1 MFNPE
6 LLNKKHDR
14 SSPPKQQQQQQQQI
28 RATTFNAAEFDKK
41 YKHKVC
47 PHNFMEQHGQ
57 HQDFLLLQEATG
69 RGILAIA
76 CSAGMEVISCD
87 RGPAIAYDP
96 KRFVPEGTEW
106 TAMIPAESGTNRGL
120 GQQFLDRRTGLRVNV
135 VNVHAGHNTSSC
147 SKTIA
152 KAGICALQ
160 TSWGTSDVDKDDA
173 VTITGGDFN
182 ELTTLLDT
190 TTVGQGCD
198 TTRQTHTMGAND
210 KIGARG
216 TRVSKATSKAVGNFG
231 SDHDAVELTV
241 NLTAGG
247 GAVSTAAA
255 GGDDEPKPDPKPKPE
270 PKPKP
275 KPEPRPK
282 PEAKRRRNDRG
293 GKGKRQDTS
302 STSVM
307 KEKCVC
313 SVRCVR
319 WRVKDARVVAVNDAG
334 VWSQA
339 RVTRMVG
346 RTYTLKWE
354 GEDIYQSIAMEDV
367 YVECPEHTCAG
378 EAVVREGLGPGVAV
392 SALYIQDKHRCALL
406 SLRPALFLYQ
416 GTRTFHP
423 VLTLGLCFA
432 GTWEGWSHVPSAI
445 SRERSASLWSGQRM
459 RAQISCSHTK
469 LRKHGFSDV

>member
-1 MFNPE
+1 
-6 LLNKKHDR
+6 
-14 SSPPKQQQQQQQQI
+14 
-28 RATTFNAAEFDKK
+28 
-41 YKHKVC
+41 
-47 PHNFMEQHGQ
+47 
-57 HQDFLLLQEATG
+57 
-69 RGILAIA
+69 
-76 CSAGMEVISCD
+76 
-87 RGPAIAYDP
+87 
-96 KRFVPEGTEW
+96 
-106 TAMIPAESGTNRGL
+106 MIPAESGTNRGL

-135 VNVHAGHNTSSC
+135 VNVHAGHNTSSS
-147 SKTIA
+147 SKTTA
-152 KAGICALQ
+152 KARICALQ

-255 GGDDEPKPDPKPKPE
+255 GGDDDHRAAAKKPTMREAALDAQSRTAPVLRQTKPKPKPEPE

-275 KPEPRPK
+275 KPEPEPRPK

-339 RVTRMVG
+339 RVTSVKG

-354 GEDIYQSIAMEDV
+354 GEDTYESKAKEDV

-406 SLRPALFLYQ
+406 SLRPALFLYL